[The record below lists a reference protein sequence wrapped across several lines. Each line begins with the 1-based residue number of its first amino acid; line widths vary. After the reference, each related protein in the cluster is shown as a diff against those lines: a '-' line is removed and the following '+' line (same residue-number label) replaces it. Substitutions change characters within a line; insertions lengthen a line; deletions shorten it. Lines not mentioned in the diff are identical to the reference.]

1 MNHRQR
7 LHYWAPVLGFCLLHP
22 HHIDDDSL
30 TKSTKQRRV
39 TSLRTAREADDG
51 ASICDLHWF
60 LIREPSESVMNAP
73 SQAIVNQHKKKQDK
87 NNLLLIIS
95 GKWIW
100 WIIGSHPWRRLSGIC
115 QSLPTAPRRSCCHRR
130 IPPTHP
136 SFSCCWALQVWPA
149 SWAKS
154 WCPHSLGYQ
163 RKGQMHLLCSN
174 MIPSSDL
181 KARSGCG
188 CWRSLEDGPWLWC
201 EGSSSWATILAQGTL
216 FCTRNHPTNIPFAMA
231 DGQHLEAK
239 NWLVYNIYS
248 QSIAPLFPAWK
259 VFFKQMNRI
268 FSHVLYVRHDKST
281 CLSLRR
287 KCTPRTK
294 ASDKTVT

>member
-95 GKWIW
+95 GKWI
-100 WIIGSHPWRRLSGIC
+100 
-115 QSLPTAPRRSCCHRR
+115 
-130 IPPTHP
+130 
-136 SFSCCWALQVWPA
+136 
-149 SWAKS
+149 
-154 WCPHSLGYQ
+154 
-163 RKGQMHLLCSN
+163 
-174 MIPSSDL
+174 
-181 KARSGCG
+181 
-188 CWRSLEDGPWLWC
+188 
-201 EGSSSWATILAQGTL
+201 
-216 FCTRNHPTNIPFAMA
+216 
-231 DGQHLEAK
+231 
-239 NWLVYNIYS
+239 
-248 QSIAPLFPAWK
+248 
-259 VFFKQMNRI
+259 
-268 FSHVLYVRHDKST
+268 
-281 CLSLRR
+281 
-287 KCTPRTK
+287 
-294 ASDKTVT
+294 